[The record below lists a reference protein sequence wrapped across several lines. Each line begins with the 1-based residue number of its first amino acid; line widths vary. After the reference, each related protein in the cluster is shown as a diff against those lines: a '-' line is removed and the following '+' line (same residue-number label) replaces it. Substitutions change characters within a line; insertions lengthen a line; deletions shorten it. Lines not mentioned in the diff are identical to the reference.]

1 MVFNGCYSLIRWSL
15 AGGLVIHGGVDGFS
29 RMIVFLRFT
38 NNRTET
44 VANLFQLAISEYGT
58 PCNITTDNG
67 GENVRLSEKWRTSG

>member
-1 MVFNGCYSLIRWSL
+1 M
-15 AGGLVIHGGVDGFS
+15 GGADGFS

-67 GENVRLSEKWRTSG
+67 GENVRLSEK

>member
-1 MVFNGCYSLIRWSL
+1 MAYNGHYSLIRCGL

-38 NNRTET
+38 NNRAET
-44 VANLFQLAISEYGT
+44 VANLFQLAISEYGS

-67 GENVRLSEKWRTSG
+67 GKNVRLSEK